1 MQIRKV
7 EDKVYY
13 LPGTEAEKKALA
25 KFPGLNADI
34 FNSYSSTKPAVV
46 YNLFTRLR
54 KESRYTLQVDPAVK
68 EILVSE
74 LELKDIPSN
83 FKFITE
89 PMRHQHIAL
98 RYLYTMGGGGL
109 LLDPGMGKTKVVLDF
124 IALMGFKKSIIVCP
138 KSLLFVWEDEREI
151 HRPDLSMYVVE
162 STSWAKESERAK
174 DAQVIV
180 VNYDKAV
187 RGKHWLSKLGAEFIS
202 LDEGLIKNYDTART
216 KALLSLSREIPY
228 KSLGSGT
235 LVNNSPL
242 DVYAP
247 VNFLQPDLVG
257 PSYYNFRD
265 RYAKVNP
272 KNKAMIYGFKD
283 IPEVK
288 SILQSCSIVMTKD
301 EWLDLP
307 KKKHFEVFTQMGD
320 TQRQLFNDLASN
332 YIAEWGGNYV
342 EVDNPLSLMAKLT
355 QISNGFLYTTEDDS
369 LEELKAEE
377 TPSKPKRKTM
387 FLPDQPKIR
396 EMENLLT
403 GKLKGRKVI
412 IWFNMNGEY
421 ELITESLNRLGVK
434 YLSIKGGE
442 KNTGAKVRKFNRG
455 LEYEVLLCQSK
466 SVNYGI
472 TVLGVD
478 PDKAEIGDELDII
491 PNLDSNVFTHIFYSR
506 SFSLEVNTQQED
518 RSHRMGMKQSPEYYF
533 LICNNHVDRSIQKA
547 LQDKVEIR
555 DQILV
560 DIAKETA
567 FNLV

>member
-1 MQIRKV
+1 
-7 EDKVYY
+7 
-13 LPGTEAEKKALA
+13 
-25 KFPGLNADI
+25 
-34 FNSYSSTKPAVV
+34 
-46 YNLFTRLR
+46 
-54 KESRYTLQVDPAVK
+54 
-68 EILVSE
+68 
-74 LELKDIPSN
+74 
-83 FKFITE
+83 
-89 PMRHQHIAL
+89 
-98 RYLYTMGGGGL
+98 
-109 LLDPGMGKTKVVLDF
+109 
-124 IALMGFKKSIIVCP
+124 
-138 KSLLFVWEDEREI
+138 
-151 HRPDLSMYVVE
+151 
-162 STSWAKESERAK
+162 
-174 DAQVIV
+174 
-180 VNYDKAV
+180 
-187 RGKHWLSKLGAEFIS
+187 
-202 LDEGLIKNYDTART
+202 
-216 KALLSLSREIPY
+216 
-228 KSLGSGT
+228 
-235 LVNNSPL
+235 
-242 DVYAP
+242 
-247 VNFLQPDLVG
+247 
-257 PSYYNFRD
+257 
-265 RYAKVNP
+265 
-272 KNKAMIYGFKD
+272 
-283 IPEVK
+283 
-288 SILQSCSIVMTKD
+288 
-301 EWLDLP
+301 
-307 KKKHFEVFTQMGD
+307 
-320 TQRQLFNDLASN
+320 
-332 YIAEWGGNYV
+332 
-342 EVDNPLSLMAKLT
+342 
-355 QISNGFLYTTEDDS
+355 
-369 LEELKAEE
+369 
-377 TPSKPKRKTM
+377 M